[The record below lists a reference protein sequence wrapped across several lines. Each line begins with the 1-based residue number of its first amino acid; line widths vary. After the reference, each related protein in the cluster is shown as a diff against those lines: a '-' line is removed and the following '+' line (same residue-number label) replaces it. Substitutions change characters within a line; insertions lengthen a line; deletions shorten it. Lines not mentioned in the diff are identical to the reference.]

1 MNIIFLSNRK
11 EISKTLR
18 LHAWLVMLVVV
29 GLLSVPVFTGFIG
42 YKHALN
48 VGSPSENKVTGLLK
62 KQVQGEWQEA
72 LELHEDQIKMAKEN
86 ADNQFKALTV
96 RMAELQA
103 RLMRLD
109 AVGER
114 IVSSAGLQD
123 DEFNFSELPA
133 VGGPQ
138 ELAQSYAE
146 LDFIKELDRLS
157 NQIEAREEQLGVLE
171 SLLANQKIENDVF
184 LAGRPIL
191 KGWMSSR
198 FGRRTDPFTGQ
209 LAWHKG
215 VDFAGKD
222 GSDIVSVA
230 SGVVTWSG
238 KRSGYGYLVEVNHGN
253 GYITRYGHCKK
264 MLVKA
269 GDIVRKGQVLAL
281 MGSTGRSTGPH
292 VHFEV
297 IKNGVQVDPAKYV
310 HRAAR

>member
-1 MNIIFLSNRK
+1 MNIIFLSNKK
-11 EISKTLR
+11 EISKTVR
-18 LHAWLVMLVVV
+18 LHAGVMVVV
-29 GLLSVPVFTGFIG
+29 VVALLSLPLFTGFAG

-48 VGSPSENKVTGLLK
+48 ADAGEDVVTVGLK
-62 KQVQGEWQEA
+62 SQVQSDWQEA
-72 LELHEDQIKMAKEN
+72 LTHHENEIEKVKEDAK
-86 ADNQFKALTV
+86 NQFKALTV

-103 RLMRLD
+103 RLTRLD
-109 AVGER
+109 ALGER
-114 IVSSAGLQD
+114 LVDAADLRGE
-123 DEFNFSELPA
+123 EFNFSQEMPPL
-133 VGGPQ
+133 GGPHDHLQ
-138 ELAQSYAE
+138 NYAE
-146 LDFIKELDRLS
+146 LDFIQELDRLA
-157 NQIEAREEQLGVLE
+157 NQIEVREEQLGVLD
-171 SLLANQKIENDVF
+171 SVLANRKIEEEVF
-184 LAGRPIL
+184 LAGRPIR

-215 VDFAGKD
+215 IDFAGKE

-238 KRSGYGYLVEVNHGN
+238 KRSGYGYLVEINHGK

-269 GDIVRKGQVLAL
+269 GDIVRKGQVIAL

-297 IKNGVQVDPAKYV
+297 IKDGKQVDPSKYV
-310 HRAAR
+310 RRESL